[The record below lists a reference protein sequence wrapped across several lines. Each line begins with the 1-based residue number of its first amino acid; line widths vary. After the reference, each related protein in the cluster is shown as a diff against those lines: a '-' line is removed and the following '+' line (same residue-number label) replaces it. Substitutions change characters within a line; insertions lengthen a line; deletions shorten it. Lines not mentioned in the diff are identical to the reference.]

1 MLDWWC
7 MFSLPNNHH
16 HAPHYRKSCLHEIS
30 FWAKQNIF
38 DLILC
43 QYLVTAYIIYLE
55 IKLIQVLFYCG
66 CFDRNEI
73 LFRVIKCYVTTTQNE
88 IINHTEKTSAYS
100 EIKETFKLLVS
111 VTCHKTVYQKIL
123 VTSPGYIICLC

>member
-7 MFSLPNNHH
+7 MFGLPNNHH
-16 HAPHYRKSCLHEIS
+16 HAPHHRKPCLHEIS

-111 VTCHKTVYQKIL
+111 VMCHKTVYQKIL